1 MIRASRYPQAIKTDS
16 DISLHL
22 TIIKIDLCRLAL
34 THLLFKLGLTIRYI
48 GTLVHI
54 AALRSSL
61 STCMLL
67 ILWCGAMVRRLL
79 ECGIHGLRRLSQ
91 RAVALDVQFLVPAA
105 GCHLNGTRE
114 TRQNKLRTQRDRNP
128 APPRDRAID
137 TPRGRHPVRLDLAIS
152 GGGPPPAPPPP
163 DIHAQM
169 HTPVALALAPIAR
182 RRWPPRVLAAPRI
195 TQIKLTSPLPGLRS
209 ARAAYFFGATR
220 PHISSQASWRVF
232 GRRLRAGPQHPKPT
246 RASST
251 QADSAT
257 APCTV

>member
-1 MIRASRYPQAIKTDS
+1 MA
-16 DISLHL
+16 
-22 TIIKIDLCRLAL
+22 
-34 THLLFKLGLTIRYI
+34 
-48 GTLVHI
+48 
-54 AALRSSL
+54 
-61 STCMLL
+61 
-67 ILWCGAMVRRLL
+67 RRLL
-79 ECGIHGLRRLSQ
+79 ECGMHPCICIWASAVESEGGCSRCAIPCTSRWLPFERHQGDPPKQITHPAGPES
-91 RAVALDVQFLVPAA
+91 RATSRSRHRYP
-105 GCHLNGTRE
+105 G
-114 TRQNKLRTQRDRNP
+114 
-128 APPRDRAID
+128 
-137 TPRGRHPVRLDLAIS
+137 PRGRHPVRLDLAIS